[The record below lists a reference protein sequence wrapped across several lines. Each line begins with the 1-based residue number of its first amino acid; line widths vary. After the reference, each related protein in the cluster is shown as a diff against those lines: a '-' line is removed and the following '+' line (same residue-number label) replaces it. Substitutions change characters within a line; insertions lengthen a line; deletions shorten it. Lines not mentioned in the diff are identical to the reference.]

1 MVESTKE
8 DVKMSRIKLKKDKSG
23 DLHINGYSYQ
33 AFICRRGFAKFFG
46 IRIMDIENEVDLVV
60 SKRKTKD
67 SFEVTA
73 DTYMGIDWGS
83 YVTSSTLKL
92 SRLYIDGKD
101 YGLTS
106 DMANIIWNAS
116 DKADKFYI
124 RVEV

>member
-1 MVESTKE
+1 
-8 DVKMSRIKLKKDKSG
+8 MSRIKLKKDKSG
-23 DLHINGYSYQ
+23 DLHINGDSDRT
-33 AFICRRGFAKFFG
+33 FICRRGFAKFFG

-73 DTYMGIDWGS
+73 DTYMGIDWSHYGGD
-83 YVTSSTLKL
+83 TSTLKL

-106 DMANIIWNAS
+106 AMDNIIWNAA